1 MRPNSTGKDPP
12 LVSIVIPCF
21 NAACYLEETLQSVW
35 TQTFKDYEV
44 IAVDDGSTDGTAR
57 LLQAHKSRLRVIS
70 TPSNRGASAARN
82 LGTQAARGRYIQ
94 YLDADDLLMPETLA
108 QRLETL
114 ERTGADVAHCPWQFL
129 NETRDGRFFPARVSS
144 GRLSDFPQ
152 PIEISLLNDFWFPP
166 AAALVRRSA
175 VEGLEWPESLA
186 VLEDVRFW
194 SLLAARGARFE
205 FVPET
210 GAMYRRPRRHR
221 TLSNRVPRLFA
232 IGQYL
237 NARDAE
243 QRWRRNEPLA
253 DGYRAALV
261 RAYAGVADKC
271 LDTRAFSEWRDA
283 CARLDELRP
292 DRSAMRWFRAS
303 KFLGANLT
311 WALAR
316 MVRLGRE
323 TLQRVR
329 NRLVKGPV

>member
-1 MRPNSTGKDPP
+1 MSEASGLP

-21 NAACYLEETLQSVW
+21 NAERYLKETLQSVW
-35 TQTFKDYEV
+35 AQTFKDYEV

-57 LLQAHKSRLRVIS
+57 LLQSHKSRLRLI
-70 TPSNRGASAARN
+70 TMPSNRGASAVRNQGAR
-82 LGTQAARGRYIQ
+82 AARGRYLQ

-108 QRLETL
+108 QRVEVL
-114 ERTGADVAHCPWQFL
+114 ERTGADVAYCAWQFL
-129 NETRDGRFFPARVSS
+129 NETRDGRFLPTRVLS
-144 GRLSDFPQ
+144 GRLSDFPR
-152 PIEISLLNDFWFPP
+152 PAEISLLNDFWFPP
-166 AAALVRRSA
+166 AAALLRRSA

-194 SLLAARGARFE
+194 SLLAARGVRFE

-243 QRWRRNEPLA
+243 RRWHEKGALT
-253 DGYRAALV
+253 GVYREGLV
-261 RAYAGVADKC
+261 RAYGGAADRC
-271 LDTRAFSEWRDA
+271 LETRAFSEWRDA
-283 CARLDELRP
+283 CTRLGELRP
-292 DRSAMRWFRAS
+292 DQPAMRWFQAS
-303 KFLGANLT
+303 KFLGTNLT

-316 MVRLGRE
+316 IARVGSETWQRLRRRLMAVR
-323 TLQRVR
+323 
-329 NRLVKGPV
+329 P